1 MNALTL
7 ASSLEMVAMAL
18 EMTLYLAHVVAW
30 GKVKLEYSDAFL
42 GLFFALA
49 LFAASNF
56 MYGLLGFGL
65 FERGGVFDH
74 VAGGL
79 QHTGVWLT
87 SLSIL
92 VVLWGEW
99 SEINRDSAAD

>member
-1 MNALTL
+1 MSPITL
-7 ASSLEMVAMAL
+7 ASSLEMIAMAL
-18 EMTLYLAHVVAW
+18 EMTLYLAHVVTW
-30 GKVKLEYSDAFL
+30 SRVKFEHSSVFS

-56 MYGLLGFGL
+56 MYSLLGFGL

-79 QHTGVWLT
+79 QHTGAWLT
-87 SLSIL
+87 SLSML
-92 VVLWGEW
+92 VVLWREW
-99 SEINRDSAAD
+99 CGINRDSAAD